1 MFSPIFKFEFTRWFK
16 NAAVYIYMALF
27 FALSLFIMLSSLGI
41 FDGVTATTSS
51 NTIRNSPWA
60 INGMINGMSSF
71 IYFLIPSIVG
81 ACVYRD
87 YQYNVHTILFSY
99 PFTKTDYLLGKFFGS
114 VAVVLIIVLAS
125 TLGIIVAQF
134 VPGINPNLL
143 GPVHVLAYFQ
153 TYLIQVIPNL
163 VILSAII
170 FVLVTFTRN
179 VYVGFVA
186 VLVLII
192 LQVLIQNLTDNAD
205 NRYLGALIDPFGDSA
220 ISYYTQYW
228 SPEEKNTN
236 NLPFLGAII
245 YNRLIWLAVAAL
257 FIGGFYLLF
266 SFSQDSI
273 SIKTGKKGK
282 RLTKNNFDSVF
293 RINLPK
299 VSYDFSIA
307 HYLKTTWTLA
317 RYDYRYIVKNP
328 VFLILT
334 LVGVLFIILMAS
346 TIGTIFGTSTYPV
359 TWKML
364 MIPGT
369 TFKFFLLILTFLFSG
384 LLVHRGSI
392 TRMGG
397 LLDATPVPNWALM
410 GSKIIAIILMQ
421 LTLLAVVMLT
431 CMAFQVYHHYY
442 NFEIGQ
448 YVMHLMVYGMLGNI
462 VWLFVAIFV
471 HTLFKNYLAGFFIL
485 LTLFIGL
492 PFLSF
497 VGVEQAIYQ
506 FNQGPDLDYSDMD
519 GFGYIL
525 PFLTYRV
532 YWLLFAVFF
541 SNSSPFV
548 MA

>member
-1 MFSPIFKFEFTRWFK
+1 M
-16 NAAVYIYMALF
+16 
-27 FALSLFIMLSSLGI
+27 G
-41 FDGVTATTSS
+41 
-51 NTIRNSPWA
+51 
-60 INGMINGMSSF
+60 
-71 IYFLIPSIVG
+71 
-81 ACVYRD
+81 
-87 YQYNVHTILFSY
+87 
-99 PFTKTDYLLGKFFGS
+99 
-114 VAVVLIIVLAS
+114 
-125 TLGIIVAQF
+125 
-134 VPGINPNLL
+134 
-143 GPVHVLAYFQ
+143 
-153 TYLIQVIPNL
+153 
-163 VILSAII
+163 
-170 FVLVTFTRN
+170 
-179 VYVGFVA
+179 
-186 VLVLII
+186 
-192 LQVLIQNLTDNAD
+192 
-205 NRYLGALIDPFGDSA
+205 
-220 ISYYTQYW
+220 
-228 SPEEKNTN
+228 
-236 NLPFLGAII
+236 
-245 YNRLIWLAVAAL
+245 
-257 FIGGFYLLF
+257 
-266 SFSQDSI
+266 
-273 SIKTGKKGK
+273 
-282 RLTKNNFDSVF
+282 
-293 RINLPK
+293 
-299 VSYDFSIA
+299 YDFSIT
-307 HYLKTTWTLA
+307 HYLKTTWTMA

-397 LLDATPVPNWALM
+397 LLDATPVPNWTLM
-410 GSKIIAIILMQ
+410 GSKIIAIIMMQ

-448 YVMHLMVYGMLGNI
+448 YVIHLMVYGMLGNI

-506 FNQGPDLDYSDMD
+506 FNKGPDLDYSDMD

-525 PFLTYRV
+525 PF
-532 YWLLFAVFF
+532 
-541 SNSSPFV
+541 
-548 MA
+548 